1 MIIVAAAAVVCGSVL
16 VALWMVLRDAT
27 PRERPE
33 ILKAVASIVRAWR
46 SRSGPSGRV
55 R

>member
-1 MIIVAAAAVVCGSVL
+1 MIIVATAAVLCGSAL

-27 PRERPE
+27 PSERPE
-33 ILKAVASIVRAWR
+33 ILAAVASIVRAWR
-46 SRSGPSGRV
+46 SRSGSSGRV